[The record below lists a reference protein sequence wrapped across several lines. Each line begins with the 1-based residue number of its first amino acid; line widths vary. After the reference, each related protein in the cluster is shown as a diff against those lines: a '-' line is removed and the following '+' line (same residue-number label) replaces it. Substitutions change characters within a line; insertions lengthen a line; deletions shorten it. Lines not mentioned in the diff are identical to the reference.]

1 MAKRERKSP
10 VIIHPPRTDHV
21 EAGDRVRVIPTGAK
35 ATVVRTQ
42 GRSVVLEMDEAF
54 AIPGASTRTY
64 YSYPGELEVM
74 PRVGTMGAD
83 VLYAEE
89 AGEVPEED

>member
-1 MAKRERKSP
+1 MAKHPKHSP
-10 VIIHPPRTDHV
+10 VIVHPPRTEHV
-21 EAGDRVRVIPTGAK
+21 QPGDRVRVIPTGAS
-35 ATVVRTQ
+35 ATVVRAM

-74 PRVGTMGAD
+74 PRVGTMGAE
-83 VLYAEE
+83 VLYAERE
-89 AGEVPEED
+89 SELPES

>member
-1 MAKRERKSP
+1 MAKKPRQSP
-10 VIIHPPRTDHV
+10 VITHPPRTEHV
-21 EAGDRVRVIPTGAK
+21 LPGDRVRVIPTGAR
-35 ATVVRTQ
+35 ATVVRMQ

-74 PRVGTMGAD
+74 PRVGTMGSE
-83 VLYAEE
+83 VLYAERE
-89 AGEVPEED
+89 GERPES

>member
-1 MAKRERKSP
+1 MAKHPKHSP
-10 VIIHPPRTDHV
+10 VIVHPPRTEHV
-21 EAGDRVRVIPTGAK
+21 QPGDRVRVIPTGAS
-35 ATVVRTQ
+35 ATVVRAM

-74 PRVGTMGAD
+74 PRVGTMGAE
-83 VLYAEE
+83 VLYAERE
-89 AGEVPEED
+89 SERPES